1 MYLNV
6 DFTRRQDYIMITG
19 TVTFTGNRQQF
30 NDYFPGQTKLLL
42 KSVLSQMPK
51 CDPVYNDD
59 SSIFLITPKWQ
70 CYERFSIWKLNRTT
84 HYLQV
89 TNEFHIKYLTL
100 WCDNDKKTLSGQT
113 VRVCVHPVPMA
124 RRSGGLRMGIQDTK
138 VLLNHGEEAE

>member
-124 RRSGGLRMGIQDTK
+124 RSGGLRMGIQDTK